1 VRGRPGTKLSAARV
15 GNDGASTARWY
26 QRMAPIYNL
35 SCRPLYAGPRRA
47 SLAALDLH
55 GGEVVLDLCCGTGL
69 NLPGIAAQ
77 IGTAGQLVGV
87 DFSPEMLT
95 LAESRRK
102 LCPAPLELVRADA
115 RELELERWLVRSPRR
130 PDAVICSFGL
140 AVTPDWQAVFERS
153 FDLLLP
159 GGRYVIVDNQPL
171 PRGWRR
177 ALNPA
182 LVPLSNWAGHAE
194 IRRDTAGLLLG
205 LPGASQSQH
214 LGGYVH
220 VTAASKPATTGSFA
234 GSP

>member
-1 VRGRPGTKLSAARV
+1 VDEA
-15 GNDGASTARWY
+15 GASTARWY
-26 QRMAPIYNL
+26 RRLAPIYNL

-47 SLAALDLH
+47 GLAALGLQ

-69 NLPGIAAQ
+69 NLPGIAGQ
-77 IGTAGQLVGV
+77 IGTAGRLLGL
-87 DFSPEMLT
+87 DFSPAMLHR
-95 LAESRRK
+95 AESRRK
-102 LCPAPLELVRADA
+102 YCPAPLELICADA
-115 RELELERWLVRSPRR
+115 RALDLEQWLARSPRR

-140 AVTPDWQAVFERS
+140 AVSPDWQTVFERS

-182 LVPLSNWAGHAE
+182 LVALSNWAGHAE

-205 LPGASQSQH
+205 LAGASQSQH

-220 VTAASKPATTGSFA
+220 VTAAQKPASTGSSA
-234 GSP
+234 GNS